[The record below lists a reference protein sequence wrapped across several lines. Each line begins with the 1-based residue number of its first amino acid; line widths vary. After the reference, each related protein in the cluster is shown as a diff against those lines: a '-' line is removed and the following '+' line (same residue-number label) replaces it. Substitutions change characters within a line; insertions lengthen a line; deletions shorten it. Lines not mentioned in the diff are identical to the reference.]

1 LLATLGLPFD
11 VVHPRIDERPPEPM
25 SPLKTARWAAAA
37 KARAVAARR
46 PGRLVIAAD
55 TVVALEGVAFGK
67 PSGPVDAARMLRALS
82 GREHMVYTAVHVIA
96 PQGEAASY
104 SRTRVRMRRLSRRV
118 IEEYLASA
126 EVQDKAGAYAIQA
139 EGARLVRAIAGP
151 WDNVVGFPLR
161 LVVRLLRQLGVQP
174 PGQP

>member
-1 LLATLGLPFD
+1 
-11 VVHPRIDERPPEPM
+11 
-25 SPLKTARWAAAA
+25 
-37 KARAVAARR
+37 
-46 PGRLVIAAD
+46 
-55 TVVALEGVAFGK
+55 
-67 PSGPVDAARMLRALS
+67 
-82 GREHMVYTAVHVIA
+82 
-96 PQGEAASY
+96 
-104 SRTRVRMRRLSRRV
+104 MRRLSRRV